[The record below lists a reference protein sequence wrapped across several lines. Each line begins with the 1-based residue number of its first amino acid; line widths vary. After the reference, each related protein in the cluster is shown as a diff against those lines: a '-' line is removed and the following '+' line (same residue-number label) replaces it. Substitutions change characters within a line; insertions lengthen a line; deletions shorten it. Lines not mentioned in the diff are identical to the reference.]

1 MLTSHYTVQ
10 HTEAS
15 LHWTCLFRLAAAIKL
30 CVLLL
35 VQSGATF
42 APAALLVWETISAA
56 LIEEE
61 SVDRAP
67 PRWQQVYRLL
77 SPVVPG
83 YIGVQHQHRLHMAES
98 ENPQC
103 SAVQCLKL
111 YSQPTAAIFFEQSN
125 AVTVYTPALLTIF
138 HYGMSICGGHV
149 QHLTEQPSFHVERV
163 SRLVSVY
170 QPMWPLKT
178 FQTRDQSHFSQTGP
192 TLWSHCHQI
201 LYKKLSVS
209 DNENHSLTIPWLFQK
224 PVWILFYFLFF
235 VKCWQLLDRLSC
247 NL

>member
-42 APAALLVWETISAA
+42 TPAALLVWETISAA

-67 PRWQQVYRLL
+67 PCWQQVYRLL
-77 SPVVPG
+77 SPVALG
-83 YIGVQHQHRLHMAES
+83 YIGVQHQHRLHLAES
-98 ENPQC
+98 ENPQY

-111 YSQPTAAIFFEQSN
+111 RSQSPAAIFSEQSN

-138 HYGMSICGGHV
+138 HHCMSICGGHV
-149 QHLTEQPSFHVERV
+149 EHLTEQPSFHIEREPAGV
-163 SRLVSVY
+163 SAPAYVA
-170 QPMWPLKT
+170 
-178 FQTRDQSHFSQTGP
+178 
-192 TLWSHCHQI
+192 I
-201 LYKKLSVS
+201 KKLFILQISHILVK
-209 DNENHSLTIPWLFQK
+209 LF
-224 PVWILFYFLFF
+224 VFF
-235 VKCWQLLDRLSC
+235 VSPTINWTNALVALSSDFVQTIIAPR
-247 NL
+247 